1 MKKIILLLLISL
13 LVSSTIYAQSKKEK
27 KAEKALQ
34 EYEDMKAL
42 IEGMEFD
49 FQADWATTLQG
60 RRISLTSNANFLKFR
75 NDSVD
80 IYLPYFGTSTSG
92 GAAMTNDGG
101 IVYSGP
107 VKKFKMS
114 VNDKKKKILLDF
126 EANDKNDT
134 FIFNMVIF
142 KGGNTLINVISDY
155 RSSIK
160 YDGQTR
166 APKPDKK

>member
-1 MKKIILLLLISL
+1 MKKNLLLLLISL
-13 LVSSTIYAQSKKEK
+13 FVGTTIYAQSKKEK

-34 EYEDMKAL
+34 EYEEMKEL
-42 IEGMEFD
+42 IESMEFD

-60 RRISLTSNANFLKFR
+60 RRISLTSNANFLKFN
-75 NDSVD
+75 NDSIN

-107 VKKFKMS
+107 VNKFKMS
-114 VNDKKKKILLDF
+114 VDDKKKKITLDF
-126 EANDKNDT
+126 VANDKNDT

-160 YDGQTR
+160 YDGRTKK
-166 APKPDKK
+166 PKSD